1 MAFQW
6 KPIKNLFNC
15 QSVTFN
21 TFTGTQRRA
30 NHDHFPKDCQHSPF
44 GSNAVTNSHH
54 CLLHLQSTG
63 LNMLTISALLST
75 PCYQLI
81 TTHWPPKCATT
92 WPSSPAVPEAP
103 RLSQF
108 PNPTVSQAMN
118 HFPTCPLIPSTKAE
132 GEGYDRG
139 WDGWMASLIQWTWVW
154 ASSGSWWWTG
164 KPDVFMGSQK
174 AGHDWVTELKWTEG
188 PLKIHVHY
196 PQMSKPLG
204 KNS

>member
-63 LNMLTISALLST
+63 LNMLTISALLSS
-75 PCYQLI
+75 PYYICPAPQRAQLVQGKATEVVFSAGRCAFQTGQRGRASRQTGEQPRGPTEHTGEACSSEKQTQSVI
-81 TTHWPPKCATT
+81 TQHRA
-92 WPSSPAVPEAP
+92 AG
-103 RLSQF
+103 
-108 PNPTVSQAMN
+108 VSLR
-118 HFPTCPLIPSTKAE
+118 T
-132 GEGYDRG
+132 
-139 WDGWMASLIQWTWVW
+139 
-154 ASSGSWWWTG
+154 
-164 KPDVFMGSQK
+164 
-174 AGHDWVTELKWTEG
+174 
-188 PLKIHVHY
+188 
-196 PQMSKPLG
+196 
-204 KNS
+204 